1 MSVPT
6 EPAISSQH
14 TNLST
19 MDTDAW
25 VDLALRKLQKKARSN
40 RMRNM
45 REQVYASLQQQ
56 GRSDITMD
64 MIKITYQSYNKKYI
78 VRHTFQMVMNIL
90 LCKLEKALILML
102 VLESL

>member
-1 MSVPT
+1 
-6 EPAISSQH
+6 
-14 TNLST
+14 

-45 REQVYASLQQQ
+45 REQVYVSLQQQ

-64 MIKITYQSYNKKYI
+64 MIKITYQPYNRKYI
-78 VRHTFQMVMNIL
+78 VRIDAKSNDTSDEAI
-90 LCKLEKALILML
+90 K
-102 VLESL
+102 ESAASCL

>member
-64 MIKITYQSYNKKYI
+64 MIKITYQPYNQKYI
-78 VRHTFQMVMNIL
+78 VRIDAKSNDTSDEAI
-90 LCKLEKALILML
+90 K
-102 VLESL
+102 ESAASCL